1 MKSGKACRSFDYVP
15 IVWISRSSYSGYIRN
30 CGMKNS
36 CTVCRRGEI
45 EAASSGSFCDAICD
59 EALCQQHF
67 VDFLVILWRA
77 ITFSSRQFLPYVENM
92 CLSFFLSPTVAIGFI
107 HRLFLLWLIDCFGQ
121 VWHKSL
127 FDVKVFFLFRIC
139 LFLSS
144 LVCEVFICMSSFR
157 IYCMHWTII
166 LTG

>member
-1 MKSGKACRSFDYVP
+1 
-15 IVWISRSSYSGYIRN
+15 
-30 CGMKNS
+30 MKNS

-92 CLSFFLSPTVAIGFI
+92 CLSFFYHQQSLSVLYIVFSCCDS
-107 HRLFLLWLIDCFGQ
+107 LI
-121 VWHKSL
+121 VLVK
-127 FDVKVFFLFRIC
+127 FDMSPC
-139 LFLSS
+139 LMSK
-144 LVCEVFICMSSFR
+144 SSFSLEFV
-157 IYCMHWTII
+157 YS
-166 LTG
+166 